1 VNVVDAGARTDARE
15 QGLQRRAIGF
25 WGALAMSIAA
35 MGPLLGALAVAPLI
49 VSQAG
54 FSAPFIFVMCWIAMG
69 TVALTIGRF
78 SRALPGAASIYSYI
92 SHGLGERFGFVSAW
106 LSYGYYVLFV
116 PLLLVGFGIFTD
128 LAFRDVFDVDIA
140 WWIWSLV
147 AAAIVFFLS
156 IYGIR
161 LSMRIDLTLALIADG
176 FLVLIA
182 LVLIAQVM
190 GDGNFSVEPLS
201 PTHAP
206 DNFTGL
212 SLAIAFGVLI
222 FLGFEQSFVLGE
234 EVSDP
239 HGHVPKAIYTSLAL
253 VGAVLFL
260 ATFALVLG
268 FGESGIDRLNE
279 LFGSEGTPWF
289 DLVRR
294 EIGDGWVDL
303 LQLMIVL
310 SILSNTIAS
319 HNSVVRIQYGMGRAR
334 ALPRQLGWTLPDRR
348 TPHVA
353 IALQTAVSLAITL
366 VAGWIWGPET
376 TFAFLGFMIGLA
388 AAVAFMLI
396 LLAALRYFP
405 RERPDESPL
414 YNYVV
419 PLIGIVILAPVAYT
433 SFYPNPGYPLKWAP
447 WVLVAWAVGGVVYLL
462 WRESRKERV
471 DLDYAFREIG
481 EEVPPA
487 AAATEPR

>member
-1 VNVVDAGARTDARE
+1 MADTTAVRDERE

-54 FSAPFIFVMCWIAMG
+54 FSAPFIFVLCWIAMG

-128 LAFRDVFDVDIA
+128 LAFNDVFDIDIA
-140 WWIWSLV
+140 WWIWSLI
-147 AAAIVFFLS
+147 AATIVFVLS
-156 IYGIR
+156 VVGIR
-161 LSMRIDLTLALIADG
+161 LSMRIDLTLALLADG

-182 LVLIAQVM
+182 LIIIGQVL
-190 GDGNFSVEPLS
+190 GDGNFSLEPLS

-206 DNFTGL
+206 GDFTGL

-239 HGHVPKAIYTSLAL
+239 HGHVPKAIYTALAL

-268 FGESGIDRLNE
+268 FGEDGIERLNE

-303 LQLMIVL
+303 LQIMIVL

-348 TPHVA
+348 TPYVA
-353 IALQTAVSLAITL
+353 IILQTAVSVAITL
-366 VAGWIWGPET
+366 IAGWIWGPET

-388 AAVAFMLI
+388 AAVAFILI
-396 LLAALRYFP
+396 LLAALRYFR
-405 RERPDESPL
+405 RERPEDGAF

-447 WVLVAWAVGGVVYLL
+447 WVLVVWAAAGVFYLL
-462 WRESRKERV
+462 WRESRREPI